1 MATNKLKRNKKKN
14 MISVRIDELQN
25 SSTYSC
31 NSYSIDSTVNVN
43 KDEVKKNI
51 LNKYKRAWEDLA
63 R

>member
-14 MISVRIDELQN
+14 MISVRIDELRN
-25 SSTYSC
+25 SNTYSC
-31 NSYSIDSTVNVN
+31 ISYSIDSTVNVN
-43 KDEVKKNI
+43 KDEVKEHI